1 MTYYVD
7 TSSLVKIYPK
17 EDASEK
23 VLDIYKSG
31 DVIRISELTK
41 IEFVSTIHRKY
52 REHEISIEALNA
64 LIVKFQDDI
73 NKRYELLSFSSLVV
87 DEAWSL
93 IRHFAEEHSLRTLD
107 SLQFAFFRTYCDEG
121 NIFVCSDKKLDTLV
135 ELGGVPVLVA

>member
-7 TSSLVKIYPK
+7 TSSLAKIYHK
-17 EDASEK
+17 EDGSEK
-23 VLDIYKSG
+23 VLEIYKSG
-31 DVIRISELTK
+31 GLIRISELTK

-52 REHEISIEALNA
+52 REHEISIETLKA

-73 NKRYELLSFSSLVV
+73 KKRYELLRFSSLVV

-107 SLQFAFFRTYCDEG
+107 SLQFAFYRTYCEED
-121 NIFVCSDKKLDTLV
+121 NIFVCSDKKLVTLV
-135 ELGGVPVLVA
+135 ELGGVPVLVP